1 MKRETEL
8 LIKGANVEIIKVL
21 KDFNGMM
28 NAEPGDEVWNCNS
41 GGIEIPGTRR
51 KATLQDTI
59 DFMQSEWYKTIEQ
72 LSELGIGIE
81 DIEEHKDASNH
92 KKYMMN

>member
-21 KDFNGMM
+21 KDFDEIM
-28 NAEPGDEVWNCNS
+28 NATLGDTVTITSNTDV
-41 GGIEIPGTRR
+41 ITR

-59 DFMQSEWYKTIEQ
+59 DLYQNEWCGALEELNK
-72 LSELGIGIE
+72 LGIEI
-81 DIEEHKDASNH
+81 
-92 KKYMMN
+92 